1 MENQKVLI
9 LDCGSAHAQIL
20 ARRIRNLNVYS
31 EVRPYKTDLEKIKD
45 IDYQAFVFIG
55 SPDGPADRYQD
66 IKKTLG
72 IYQTFGKPI
81 LLVDID
87 SDIAVENKAEKIY
100 SLKNKIEYIQS
111 EAEKQALKE
120 FLYDIAQLKG
130 DWKIADF
137 IENQIDQIRAE
148 VGDKKLVLGLSGG
161 VDSTV
166 AAVLVHKAVGAQLT
180 CILVDHG
187 LMRKNEADDVE
198 KLFREKYDMQFVH
211 VKAEERFLNRL
222 ADVTDPEKKR
232 KIIGEEFIR
241 VFEEE
246 SNKIE
251 DAEYL
256 VQGTIYPDII
266 ESDASLGKM
275 VKSHH
280 NVGGLPEDIN
290 FKGIVEPLKDLFKD
304 EVRKVGIELGLPENM
319 VNRQPFPGPGLGVRI
334 IGAIAK
340 AKADILREADA
351 IMREEIEKAGLDKE
365 INQYFAVLTG
375 IQSVGVRNENRTYDY
390 TIALRAVKTVDFM
403 TATYYP
409 IPYEILDIITKRI
422 TQEVEGVN
430 RIVYDITGK
439 PPATI
444 EWE

>member
-1 MENQKVLI
+1 M
-9 LDCGSAHAQIL
+9 
-20 ARRIRNLNVYS
+20 
-31 EVRPYKTDLEKIKD
+31 
-45 IDYQAFVFIG
+45 
-55 SPDGPADRYQD
+55 
-66 IKKTLG
+66 
-72 IYQTFGKPI
+72 
-81 LLVDID
+81 
-87 SDIAVENKAEKIY
+87 
-100 SLKNKIEYIQS
+100 
-111 EAEKQALKE
+111 
-120 FLYDIAQLKG
+120 
-130 DWKIADF
+130 
-137 IENQIDQIRAE
+137 
-148 VGDKKLVLGLSGG
+148 GDKKLVLGLSGG

-334 IGAIAK
+334 IGAITK

>member
-1 MENQKVLI
+1 M
-9 LDCGSAHAQIL
+9 
-20 ARRIRNLNVYS
+20 
-31 EVRPYKTDLEKIKD
+31 
-45 IDYQAFVFIG
+45 
-55 SPDGPADRYQD
+55 
-66 IKKTLG
+66 G

-232 KIIGEEFIR
+232 QIIGEEFIR

-334 IGAIAK
+334 IGAITK

>member
-1 MENQKVLI
+1 
-9 LDCGSAHAQIL
+9 
-20 ARRIRNLNVYS
+20 
-31 EVRPYKTDLEKIKD
+31 
-45 IDYQAFVFIG
+45 
-55 SPDGPADRYQD
+55 
-66 IKKTLG
+66 
-72 IYQTFGKPI
+72 
-81 LLVDID
+81 
-87 SDIAVENKAEKIY
+87 
-100 SLKNKIEYIQS
+100 
-111 EAEKQALKE
+111 
-120 FLYDIAQLKG
+120 
-130 DWKIADF
+130 
-137 IENQIDQIRAE
+137 
-148 VGDKKLVLGLSGG
+148 
-161 VDSTV
+161 
-166 AAVLVHKAVGAQLT
+166 
-180 CILVDHG
+180 
-187 LMRKNEADDVE
+187 
-198 KLFREKYDMQFVH
+198 MQFVH

-334 IGAIAK
+334 IGAITK

-439 PPATI
+439 PRHD
-444 EWE
+444 